1 MDFPETQPEVLATGQ
16 TLAIGAKLIMLINQ
30 YPFRQPIASTRF
42 QPMAK
47 KSPPT
52 PEVNSPATE
61 PSDTLLSQLIGYA
74 LRRAQLK
81 VAQNLV
87 EQLNPFDLRPAQ
99 FSALL
104 IIEASPGL
112 MQTDLASILAI
123 EPPQVVTLLNKLE
136 KLGLAVR
143 VRCKPDKRSY
153 GIFLSK
159 AGETLLKQ
167 LKEIAA
173 ASDRE
178 STAALSDA
186 ERQQLLQ
193 LLHKVYRQDSNATD

>member
-1 MDFPETQPEVLATGQ
+1 
-16 TLAIGAKLIMLINQ
+16 
-30 YPFRQPIASTRF
+30 
-42 QPMAK
+42 MAK
-47 KSPPT
+47 KNSSVT
-52 PEVNSPATE
+52 EANSPATE

-87 EQLNPFDLRPAQ
+87 EQLGPFDLRPAQ

-167 LKEIAA
+167 LKAIAA
-173 ASDRE
+173 SSDRE
-178 STAALSDA
+178 ATAALDDG

-193 LLHKVYRQDSNATD
+193 LLHKVYRQDSNATN